1 MLLNIPNIINLG
13 YKVRRF
19 YSYRNTTISSRC
31 KSCIYNYNTN
41 TCWNR
46 SRFMYVNNDKFL
58 ESTSNECNVQLKMP
72 SQNELI
78 ITPESQRISTFISE
92 NKNIIS
98 SIASIERSNSSI
110 LSGEADLLSSSKKI
124 LFIN

>member
-1 MLLNIPNIINLG
+1 
-13 YKVRRF
+13 
-19 YSYRNTTISSRC
+19 
-31 KSCIYNYNTN
+31 
-41 TCWNR
+41 
-46 SRFMYVNNDKFL
+46 MYVNNDKFL

-124 LFIN
+124 TSKENEINLVRDSIKSLINASSMLEHILCQDLEECEY

>member
-1 MLLNIPNIINLG
+1 
-13 YKVRRF
+13 
-19 YSYRNTTISSRC
+19 
-31 KSCIYNYNTN
+31 
-41 TCWNR
+41 
-46 SRFMYVNNDKFL
+46 MYVNNDKFL

-78 ITPESQRISTFISE
+78 STPESQRISTFISE

-124 LFIN
+124 TSKENEINLVRDSIKSPINASSMLEHILCQDLEECEY